1 MLLEKVRRY
10 INTHNLV
17 TSNDRVLVAYS
28 GGSDSTCLLLIL
40 HELFPQT
47 AAVYVN
53 HQLRGEESNREEEFV
68 RKFCEERKIPLFVE
82 KLIWG
87 NSRSNLEEE
96 ARKKRY
102 RHIAKV
108 AAAEGFQKVALA
120 HHRDDLVE
128 TFILRLARGSGP
140 SGLTGMMPQRGIY
153 IRPLLEYTKE
163 EIQDYLTSRQVPYFT
178 DSSNRNLDFR
188 RNRIRHEL
196 IPYLEQHFNP
206 AIRKGLV
213 QTIRW
218 LDEQQQLISEYLESY
233 SWLIREDENECSIS
247 REKFLKLSRPLKKA
261 LIQKILLQADPSIR
275 PDAKVLTRLIESIEK
290 KENLELPGFLM
301 VESLGD
307 SVRFRSKIGTVGYC
321 EIDVPGAGTYPYP
334 PGNVALHFS
343 VLETIELPAQTGVA
357 ILDAEKASFPLYI
370 RNWKKGDQFYPF
382 GMRGRKKLSDF
393 WIDHKVLRRQR
404 KRIPLVFKNEE
415 LIWVGGYR
423 IDDRYKIT
431 DSTKKVLRIE
441 LKGEHV

>member
-1 MLLEKVRRY
+1 MFLEKVRKY
-10 INTHNLV
+10 INAHDLV
-17 TSNDRVLVAYS
+17 APNDRVLVAYS

-40 HELFPQT
+40 RELFPET

-53 HQLRGEESNREEEFV
+53 HQLRGEESKLEEDFV
-68 RKFCEERKIPLFVE
+68 RKFCEEREIPLFVE
-82 KLIWG
+82 RLVWG
-87 NSRSNLEEE
+87 HRRGNLEEE

-102 RHIAKV
+102 RHFAKV
-108 AAAEGFQKVALA
+108 ATAEGFQKVALA
-120 HHRDDLVE
+120 HHREDLLE
-128 TFILRLARGSGP
+128 TFLLRLVRGSGP
-140 SGLTGMMPQRGIY
+140 SGLVAMKPKRGIY
-153 IRPLLEYTKE
+153 IRPLLESTKE
-163 EIQDYLTSRQVPYFT
+163 EIQEYLTSRQVPYFT

-206 AIRKGLV
+206 ALRKGLV

-233 SWLIREDENECSIS
+233 SWLIRDNEDELSIS
-247 REKFLKLSRPLKKA
+247 REKFLKLSDPLRKE
-261 LIQKILLQADPSIR
+261 LIRKILLQGDPSIR
-275 PDAKVLTRLIESIEK
+275 PDAKVLKRLIETIERN
-290 KENLELPGFLM
+290 ENLELPGFLM
-301 VESLGD
+301 IESLGD
-307 SVRFRSKIGTVGYC
+307 SVRFRVKHGAVGYC

-343 VLETIELPAQTGVA
+343 VLETIELPAQSDVA
-357 ILDAEKASFPLYI
+357 TLDAEKASFPLYV

-393 WIDHKVLRRQR
+393 WIDQKIPRPQR

-415 LIWVGGYR
+415 LIWIGGYR
-423 IDDRYKIT
+423 IDDRYKVT
-431 DSTKKVLRIE
+431 GATKKVLRIE
-441 LKGEHV
+441 LKSEHV